1 MKNQIIFDWNSMR
14 SKLVLY
20 GLLLA
25 SVLAVSGFR
34 TAHSAELHGH
44 EFAAPEEAVKALK
57 GALAA
62 KDLQA
67 LRGIFGPELNDIV
80 NPDPVE
86 ATNEFRTVAAA
97 IEESTLLVPAGKQR
111 MLLQYGHE
119 ANLFP
124 VPLVENTGKWYFDTE
139 AGVEELI
146 NRRIGRNEL
155 SVLEVIRTYVQAQRE
170 YASQDLDGDEVL
182 EYAQQFRSTTG
193 KKDGLF
199 WSPDLDGTIS
209 PLGPF
214 AAEAEAAGYRKRE
227 NNAPRQSFQG
237 YYFKILARQGKSAPG
252 GAYDYVI
259 NGNMIGGFGL
269 VAWPAEYD
277 ETGVMTFIVNQQG
290 RVYQKDLGNKTAE
303 IAEEMKAYDPDKTWA
318 LSPD

>member
-1 MKNQIIFDWNSMR
+1 MKAQTIFNRISMSSQFR
-14 SKLVLY
+14 SYRLILVL
-20 GLLLA
+20 A
-25 SVLAVSGFR
+25 FAVFQFR
-34 TAHSAELHGH
+34 VGYSDQVHGH

-67 LRGIFGPELNDIV
+67 LRSIFGPELSDIV

-86 ATNEFRTVAAA
+86 ATNEFRKVALA
-97 IEESTLLVPAGKQR
+97 IEESTKLVPAGKQR

-119 ANLFP
+119 ADLFP
-124 VPLVENTGKWYFDTE
+124 VPLVESTGKWYFDTE

-155 SVLEVIRTYVQAQRE
+155 DVLEIIRTYVQAQRE
-170 YASQDLDGDEVL
+170 YASKDLDGDEVL
-182 EYAQQFRSTTG
+182 EYAQRFGSTPG
-193 KKDGLF
+193 QKDGLF

-209 PLGPF
+209 PLGPL
-214 AAEAEAAGYRKRE
+214 AAEAEEAGYRKRQDV
-227 NNAPRQSFQG
+227 PRQSFHG
-237 YYFKILARQGKSAPG
+237 YYFKILTRQGKNAPG
-252 GAYDYVI
+252 GAYDYII
-259 NGNMIGGFGL
+259 NGNMIGGFAL

-277 ETGVMTFIVNQQG
+277 ETGVMTFLVNQQG
-290 RVYQKDLGNKTAE
+290 RVYQKDLGGKTGE
-303 IAEEMKAYDPDKTWA
+303 IAESLKIYDPDKTWA

>member
-1 MKNQIIFDWNSMR
+1 MKAQTISDRNSMR
-14 SKLVLY
+14 SKLISY
-20 GLLLA
+20 GLFLSLTFTIGG
-25 SVLAVSGFR
+25 SRSGYC
-34 TAHSAELHGH
+34 AQPHGH

-67 LRGIFGPELNDIV
+67 LRGIFGPELSDIV
-80 NPDPVE
+80 NPDPVQ
-86 ATNEFRTVAAA
+86 ATNEFNTVATA

-111 MLLQYGHE
+111 MLLQYGHD

-170 YASQDLDGDEVL
+170 YASRDLDGDEVL
-182 EYAQQFRSTTG
+182 EYAQRFGSTPRT
-193 KKDGLF
+193 KDGLF
-199 WSPDLDGTIS
+199 WSPDLDGTLS
-209 PLGPF
+209 PLGPL

-227 NNAPRQSFQG
+227 DVPRQSFHG
-237 YYFKILARQGKSAPG
+237 YFFKILARQGKNAPG
-252 GAYDYVI
+252 GAYDYII

-269 VAWPAEYD
+269 IAWPAEYD

-290 RVYQKDLGNKTAE
+290 RVYQKDLGNKTGE
-303 IAEEMKAYDPDKTWA
+303 IAEDMKVYDPDKTWS